1 MEKELTIS
9 VLQDII
15 LELRDNTNVILKA
28 GSYIPFPNGSETG
41 WIEVS
46 LDKEWT
52 PPSVGTFF
60 LFLSYNGNWV
70 YRATTGSGSTLP
82 TSGTLAFYK
91 TNENKIYNITNGSA
105 SSDTLSFPFAKI
117 TYENGTTTID
127 EVFNGF
133 GYIGDIIYSLPEISC
148 EIPYGRDSDGNPI
161 FKTCVTD
168 SFIIAHK
175 DGDFPFFI
183 GNGNTFT
190 GVHFA
195 NSYDIYNRTSNIYY
209 DDGTVI
215 YGRPFNRDTVVVSP
229 LEQSVI
235 SSESKQLNISLP
247 QNVNL
252 ELNAG
257 TLTLKAGSKV
267 YIPSGSGVFDEVIIE
282 NDYST
287 SFGGATGE
295 KFYFW
300 SKKLSGWAGYVIH
313 NNCISSDTEPPAG
326 IYQIWYNTRENK
338 IYQDNNRTGNW
349 TDENQLSLPIAIFT
363 SVSGTITG
371 LGNVFNGFGYIGDC
385 IFATPGISCEIPCG
399 FNSDGEPIFKT
410 CVTNRVL
417 IEEKKTNYPFLI
429 GNGDV
434 FTGIYFAKSYD
445 IYQDLSNLFFEN
457 KKAIL
462 GRPFNDMTFFV
473 APADLITTKLISQYA
488 NSEKILRLANGI
500 RSMFSNAKLISDW
513 YKIVYN
519 IKTAKGF
526 GLDIWGKI
534 LNQGRNFVY
543 TNPNTGVQTNYYLKG
558 ALTVDGTYISEDEV
572 EETYRKV
579 LFMKA
584 ISLITNATEKSLNE
598 LLQFYFEGRRV
609 YVVQYDT
616 MKLRYVFEVVVNK
629 LEKSIFQSDLL
640 PKPTGVGATFQYMP
654 KNNYFGFYVHSRPQ
668 NDQYWTPFDNKP
680 FYW

>member
-15 LELRDNTNVILKA
+15 LELRDNSVVVLKS
-28 GSYIPFPNGSETG
+28 GSYIPFPNGDAGVWFE
-41 WIEVS
+41 IVV
-46 LDKEWT
+46 DKEYT
-52 PPSVGTFF
+52 PTGNNTFY
-60 LFLSYNGNWV
+60 LFLNTSYNV
-70 YRATTGSGSTLP
+70 VARTTTGSGTTLP
-82 TSGTLAFYK
+82 TSGTLAFFK
-91 TNENKIYNITNGSA
+91 TDEAKVYNIVNGVESGLL
-105 SSDTLSFPFAKI
+105 TLPFAKV
-117 TYENGTTTID
+117 TYSNGTTTID
-127 EVFNGF
+127 EVYNGF
-133 GYIGDIIYSLPEISC
+133 GEVGNVIYALPEISC
-148 EIPYGRDSDGNPI
+148 EIPYGRDSEGNPI
-161 FKTCVTD
+161 FKTCTTQNMLF
-168 SFIIAHK
+168 SEK
-175 DGDFPFFI
+175 LTNYPFFI
-183 GNGNTFT
+183 GNGSVFT
-190 GVHFA
+190 GIYFA
-195 NSYDIYNRTSNIYY
+195 NSNDIYNRSSNIYY
-209 DDGTVI
+209 DSGNVI

-229 LEQSVI
+229 IEQSAI
-235 SSESKQLNISLP
+235 SSGSKQLNISLP
-247 QNVNL
+247 QNINL

-267 YIPSGSGVFDEVIIE
+267 YVPNGSGVFNSLTISADRSLTNTSNDTYMVFVKQDGSGIE
-282 NDYST
+282 LARLANQTGSGTTTPT
-287 SFGGATGE
+287 SSWWV
-295 KFYFW
+295 Y
-300 SKKLSGWAGYVIH
+300 
-313 NNCISSDTEPPAG
+313 
-326 IYQIWYNTRENK
+326 YNITDNK
-338 IYQDNNRTGNW
+338 IYRIADGVNVRQ
-349 TDENQLSLPIAIFT
+349 ESLPIAIIT
-363 SVSGTITG
+363 VSGGAISRIDQ
-371 LGNVFNGFGYIGDC
+371 VFNGFGYIGDC
-385 IFATPGISCEIPCG
+385 VFATPGISCEIPCG
-399 FNSDGEPIFKT
+399 FNGDGEPIFKN

-417 IEEKKTNYPFLI
+417 VEEKKTNYPFLD

-445 IYQDLSNLFFEN
+445 IYQSISNLFFEN
-457 KKAIL
+457 KRVIL
-462 GRPFNDMTFFV
+462 GRPFNDMPFFV
-473 APADLITTKLISQYA
+473 TPADLITTKLISQYA

-558 ALTVDGTYISEDEV
+558 ALTVDGTYISADEV

-598 LLQFYFEGRRV
+598 LLQFYFDGRRV
-609 YVVQYDT
+609 YVIQYDT
-616 MKLRYVFEVVVNK
+616 MKIRYVFEVVVNK

-668 NDQYWTPFDNKP
+668 NDQYWAPFDNKP